1 MANTARHLQVEVGD
15 RGIKAWRRAKKIG
28 VGPGGVAADYV
39 PFYFAARSPM
49 LFKISRGGVEQ
60 YPDSRQDPLIY
71 LVTAVDVIEELDLP
85 FVFSDGNCAK
95 FITEIFDDLSDLDK
109 VDWPLMKERYWN
121 NTASDGD
128 RMRRRMA
135 EFLVY
140 DRVPWSAFL
149 GVGTMTE
156 DVATRVRNILTSFGL
171 AGDVIVMRDWY
182 Y

>member
-1 MANTARHLQVEVGD
+1 MQRRGTLQVEIGD
-15 RGIKAWRRAKKIG
+15 RSIKAWRRTKKIS

-39 PFYFAARSPM
+39 PFYFAPRSPM
-49 LFKISRGGVEQ
+49 LFKISRRGVEQ
-60 YPDSRQDPLIY
+60 YREGRQEPLIY
-71 LVTAVDVIEELDLP
+71 LVTAVDMIERLGLP

-95 FITEIFDDLSDLDK
+95 FITDVFDDLSDLDK
-109 VDWPLMKERYWN
+109 VDWPLMKDRYWN
-121 NTASDGD
+121 DTASDGD

-140 DRVPWSAFL
+140 DRIPWSAFL

-156 DVATRVRNILTSFGL
+156 DVAAHVRNIFAGFGL
-171 AGDVIVMRDWY
+171 PVDAIVRRDWY